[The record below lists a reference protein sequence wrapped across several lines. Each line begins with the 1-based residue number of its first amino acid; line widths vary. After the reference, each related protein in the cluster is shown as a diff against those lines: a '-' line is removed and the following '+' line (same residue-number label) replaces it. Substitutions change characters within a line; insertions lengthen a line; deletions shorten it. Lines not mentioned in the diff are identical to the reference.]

1 MTTRYFLDTEFN
13 GVKGELLSVDLVS
26 KRDRGLPYMP
36 WVADHVVP
44 FLYSSRVPDKTVSC
58 KEAQAALT
66 EYFSD
71 EAEIAVVA
79 DWPVDVQYFSELL
92 LTGLE
97 TMIDIPGIK
106 FEVRGIDA
114 DPTICPGAVQHNA
127 MSDAIARRQRVLTDE
142 MIPALEQLAHANMN
156 SIPADVS
163 VAPTCR
169 VWLDNTFCQSSP
181 ASFDQMLRMPMVHL
195 ADLMPF

>member
-1 MTTRYFLDTEFN
+1 M
-13 GVKGELLSVDLVS
+13 
-26 KRDRGLPYMP
+26 
-36 WVADHVVP
+36 
-44 FLYSSRVPDKTVSC
+44 
-58 KEAQAALT
+58 
-66 EYFSD
+66 
-71 EAEIAVVA
+71 VA

-142 MIPALEQLAHANMN
+142 MIPALEQFAQANMH